1 VRKQRSGFWVL
12 GLSRAI
18 ARDLGFVRSGLLL
31 AAVLVGCKAEP
42 DQPSPWEIIEG
53 TATLTAS
60 RAIDSATGNSLV
72 NYTASRTG
80 QLTIGADSGV
90 TGWLKFVGQD
100 TMYVTGEVSEDNG
113 LVLTWTGATPTVYR
127 IVTNGSFPTTYALIS
142 LDVFHGDID
151 GDPADEIYLVY
162 WEFDR

>member
-12 GLSRAI
+12 G
-18 ARDLGFVRSGLLL
+18 SGLLL

-42 DQPSPWEIIEG
+42 DQPSAWEIIEG

-60 RAIDSATGNSLV
+60 RSIDSATGNSLV
-72 NYTASRTG
+72 NHTGRTG
-80 QLTIGADSGV
+80 RLTIGADSSV
-90 TGWLKFVGQD
+90 TGWLKFAGQD
-100 TMYVTGEVSEDNG
+100 TMHVTGDVSEDDG
-113 LVLTWTGATPTVYR
+113 LILTWTGATPTVYR

-142 LDVFHGDID
+142 LDVFHGDIVGD
-151 GDPADEIYLVY
+151 GADEIYLVY